1 MAADLRLR
9 SGVADLVGDANAD
22 LAQLWARVASAAEAG
37 EALHDLLPAIVD
49 TYGNAAAAM
58 AAEWY
63 DELREKVGA
72 RGRFAAEPV
81 EINAGTHAL
90 IGWALTEATDD
101 ASFRTLIAGGMQ
113 RRIANFARQTVM
125 GAAIADRAADGWQRV
140 GVGANCPFCNML
152 IGRGAVYSESGADF
166 GAHDGCN
173 CQAQP
178 AWRGEPRPVRPYTPT
193 DRNITDADRVRV
205 REWIASH

>member
-9 SGVADLVGDANAD
+9 AGVADLVGAASAD
-22 LAQLWARVASAAEAG
+22 LMRVWSRVASALEAG

-63 DELREKVGA
+63 DDLREKVGA
-72 RGRFAAEPV
+72 RGRFTAEPA
-81 EINAGTHAL
+81 EIRHGTHAL
-90 IGWALTEATDD
+90 IGWALSEASDD
-101 ASFRTLIAGGMQ
+101 AAFRVLVVGGMQ
-113 RRIANFARQTVM
+113 RRIANFSRETVM
-125 GAAIADRAADGWQRV
+125 SAAVADPAADGWQRV
-140 GVGANCPFCNML
+140 GVGANCAFCDML
-152 IGRGAVYSESGADF
+152 IGRGAVYAESGADF

-178 AWRGEPRPVRPYTPT
+178 AWRGEPRPVKAYTPS
-193 DRNITDADRVRV
+193 DRNITDADRARV
-205 REWIASH
+205 RAWIASH